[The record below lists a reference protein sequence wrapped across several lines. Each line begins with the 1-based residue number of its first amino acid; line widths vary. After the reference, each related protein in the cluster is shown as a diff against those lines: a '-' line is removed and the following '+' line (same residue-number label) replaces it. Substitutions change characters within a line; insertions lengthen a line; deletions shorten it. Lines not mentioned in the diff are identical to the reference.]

1 MAYLILGAITVAL
14 VSWMLIDVVQELCA
28 RVTRLEKEQVILE
41 DRIKV
46 LEYQIISLKN
56 KEDNTWILS
65 KH

>member
-1 MAYLILGAITVAL
+1 MGYLILGAITVAL

>member
-1 MAYLILGAITVAL
+1 MGYLILGAITVVL

-56 KEDNTWILS
+56 KEDNT
-65 KH
+65 

>member
-1 MAYLILGAITVAL
+1 MGYLILGAITVAL

-56 KEDNTWILS
+56 KEDNT
-65 KH
+65 